1 VRSSCDG
8 GLYADARLGTG
19 GTGRRRGLRSSITV
33 SPDGT
38 SAYVASTS
46 DDAVAVFDRAGDGT
60 LTQKPGPAGCISDS
74 GAGRCRDGTA
84 LDSSHSVAVSPD
96 GQSVYVASASSDAV
110 AVFDRAPNGR
120 LAATNHERSAA
131 VARPEAKGPPRLPQ
145 PLRYAKCGN
154 QWKERP
160 MTFQAGDRVVAESE
174 SIERPARYGTVRD
187 VVHED
192 PRARYRIEWDDGRTS
207 VYTPAAG
214 ALRLAPETA
223 KRAG

>member
-110 AVFDRAPNGR
+110 AVFDRAPNGQAGR
-120 LAATNHERSAA
+120 DESRAVRGCREAGGEGSAA
-131 VARPEAKGPPRLPQ
+131 AA
-145 PLRYAKCGN
+145 A
-154 QWKERP
+154 
-160 MTFQAGDRVVAESE
+160 AAS
-174 SIERPARYGTVRD
+174 VR
-187 VVHED
+187 
-192 PRARYRIEWDDGRTS
+192 
-207 VYTPAAG
+207 
-214 ALRLAPETA
+214 
-223 KRAG
+223 